1 MTDYPKIIL
10 DMLAADA
17 AGVDQNLIK
26 ADAYHEVAEGA
37 THDIVALADDLFAR
51 SDYPG
56 SAKHV
61 DHEMLTQLHL
71 QIAETNALLRAIL
84 TALTAG
90 KPAPSLSWDEPI
102 PSSEEL
108 DLDRKLPD
116 AVPVG

>member
-1 MTDYPKIIL
+1 MDQARILL

-26 ADAYHEVAEGA
+26 ADAFSEVATGA
-37 THDIVALADDLFAR
+37 SEDIVALADGLFAQE
-51 SDYPG
+51 SYIG
-56 SAKHV
+56 SSKHV

-71 QIAETNALLRAIL
+71 QINETNQLLRAIL

-90 KPAPSLSWDEPI
+90 KPANSLEWDESV
-102 PSSEEL
+102 PSSKEL
-108 DLDRKLPD
+108 DLDRELPE